1 MDLNITRK
9 CLDLLLHLV
18 VPEQKLLAL
27 LGLVL
32 KLRGQLLVL
41 KNGEPRRRLEL
52 LIVHSHQVCLGLLD
66 LQEHLLS

>member
-1 MDLNITRK
+1 MDLHITRK

-18 VPEQKLLAL
+18 VPKQKLLAL

-52 LIVHSHQVCLGLLD
+52 LIVHSHQVSLSLLD